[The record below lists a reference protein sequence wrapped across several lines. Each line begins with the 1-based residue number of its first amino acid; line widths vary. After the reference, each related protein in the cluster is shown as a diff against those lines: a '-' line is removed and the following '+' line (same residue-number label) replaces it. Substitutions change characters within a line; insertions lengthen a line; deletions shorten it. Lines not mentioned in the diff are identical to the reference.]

1 MSHGQHAVSGPARAD
16 CRSGRH
22 RADRRRGA
30 DGGVGRIGV
39 NLLCSTLFGA
49 PVLKVSW
56 LIRLAQVAFF
66 AALIFTFYSAVIP
79 PQKAV
84 KLVPWDKAEHFLAFY
99 ALTGLAVAAF
109 PRRNLFVLAALLS
122 AFGAFIELVQGLSIV
137 SRDRDF
143 WDWVA
148 DTVAICMALAPMIL
162 VWWRR
167 LVRSGQ
173 KNIDI

>member
-1 MSHGQHAVSGPARAD
+1 MQKKRARVTAAE
-16 CRSGRH
+16 RH
-22 RADRRRGA
+22 RAPLRGCRRVA
-30 DGGVGRIGV
+30 V
-39 NLLCSTLFGA
+39 NLLCCAPFGA
-49 PVLKVSW
+49 AVLKVSW
-56 LIRLAQVAFF
+56 LIRLAQGAFF

-79 PQKAV
+79 PQQALQ
-84 KLVPWDKAEHFLAFY
+84 LVPWDKAEHFLAFY

-122 AFGAFIELVQGLSIV
+122 AFGAFIEFVQGLSIV
-137 SRDRDF
+137 RRDRDF

-173 KNIDI
+173 KNIEI